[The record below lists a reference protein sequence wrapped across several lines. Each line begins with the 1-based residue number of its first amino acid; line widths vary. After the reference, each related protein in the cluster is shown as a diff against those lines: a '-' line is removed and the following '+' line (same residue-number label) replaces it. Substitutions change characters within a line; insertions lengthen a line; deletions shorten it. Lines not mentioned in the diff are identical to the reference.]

1 MTRRTA
7 GVLIGLNLAA
17 LAGLVVFH
25 LAAPP
30 VPTSTLEPAASRAVL
45 GALVGQVEVRRRGT
59 PTWASAQVGTLLE
72 EGDEVRTGLFS
83 EASLHLKGA
92 SAVTVDPNSSFVVGR
107 EKDLA
112 SAFEVGE
119 GRITAALARQGEREY
134 LFYSRG
140 SDAVASGRVGEFSVA
155 TDGKGTVV
163 VDARE
168 GEVKLVA
175 KGGEVVVPK
184 GRRSVVLPD
193 RPPAPVLPIP
203 TSVALQVRWPAAKT
217 DQTSARIEGSTVVGA
232 VVMVNGLL
240 VRADGQG
247 NFQVDVPLREGPNK
261 LVVNAT
267 DPAGNAALKESP
279 TILVDTKPPA
289 LDVDAKGLWK

>member
-7 GVLIGLNLAA
+7 GVLIGLNLVA
-17 LAGLVVFH
+17 LAGLVGFH
-25 LAAPP
+25 VAAPP
-30 VPTSTLEPAASRAVL
+30 EPPTLAPQGSRAVL
-45 GALVGQVEVRRRGT
+45 GALVGQVEVRRQGT
-59 PTWASAQVGTLLE
+59 KVWSVAQIGVLLE

-83 EASLHLKGA
+83 EASLLLKGA
-92 SAVTVDPNSSFVVGR
+92 SEVTVDPNSSFVVGR

-112 SAFEVGE
+112 SAFELAE
-119 GRITAALARQGEREY
+119 GRITADLARQGEREY

-140 SDAVASGRVGEFSVA
+140 SDAVATGKAGEFSVA

-163 VDARE
+163 VDALE

-175 KGGEVVVPK
+175 KGGEVLVPK
-184 GRRSVVLPD
+184 GRRSIVLPD
-193 RPPAPVLPIP
+193 AQPAPVLPIP
-203 TSVALQVRWPAAKT
+203 SSVALQVRWPAAKT
-217 DQTSARIEGSTVVGA
+217 DKTSVRLEGSTVAGA
-232 VVMVNGLL
+232 VVMVNGLM
-240 VRADGQG
+240 VRADGAG
-247 NFQVDVPLREGPNK
+247 SFQVDVPLREGPNK

-267 DPAGNAALKESP
+267 DNAGNAALKESP